1 MCAFSKSN
9 SNAYLILFYVSIGLL
24 FYFQDRYVISQG
36 DDDLYQFVIPDVP
49 RPFTESLVDPTVER
63 QPIQT
68 VSDVITSNLHAYKNS
83 NGRFLVHCIVQFCC
97 SFMSMDTFVVIN
109 TFVFLAF
116 IFLLFKIARINGLW
130 QMVLG
135 ACFFWLLMYKGLS
148 FMGNRANSVNYLW
161 CSVANLLFLLF
172 LNRVSKQSSG
182 KSSQWYHLVVLFLGG
197 AIIGSLSESF
207 SIGISAALFV
217 HAVFNYKK
225 LSMPMMLLVFG
236 YFIGTAVVVFSPG
249 NFSRA
254 EGRGMGSF
262 NYFVIYQILT
272 LPVNLIYLF
281 SLLLLWHNNRKEV
294 VLHLKENSIFILAV
308 LFSSFFM
315 MFIAYNGKQQQT
327 AINVICLVLL
337 LRILFSNFRI
347 STNHAK
353 AMGIALGIISL
364 IIYIPVFNL
373 RKSLYDSYNYC
384 IDNVNKGKKGMV
396 LVDEDYENAV
406 YKLRTNPFVNN
417 YFIFVFKINARH
429 VSMIKT
435 KGKDLDFV
443 SKIIPFPLSKIDD
456 YCVEDNKVI
465 ENVYK
470 CDYNYHICKLN
481 KDVPLDNVT
490 LEFKESFG
498 LFFRRNSI
506 SQIHPDQLITY
517 KGSKYY
523 LFCLNSKNDE
533 IVSLT
538 VI

>member
-1 MCAFSKSN
+1 MCDIFKTKNIAI
-9 SNAYLILFYVSIGLL
+9 ILFYLIIGFL
-24 FYFQDRYVISQG
+24 FFVQDKYAISQQ
-36 DDDLYQFVIPDVP
+36 DDYLYQFVVPDVP
-49 RPFTESLVDPTVER
+49 RPFTESLIDPTVER

-97 SFMSMDTFVVIN
+97 SFMNMDTFVVLN

-116 IFLLFKIARINGLW
+116 IFFVVRVARIKDLW
-130 QMVLG
+130 QMALVV
-135 ACFFWLLMYKGLS
+135 CFFWLLMYKGLS
-148 FMGNRANSVNYLW
+148 FFGNRANAVNYLW
-161 CSVANLLFLLF
+161 CSVANLLFLSF
-172 LNRVSKQSSG
+172 LDSILKQS
-182 KSSQWYHLVVLFLGG
+182 KEKYSQWYYLVVFLFFGVL
-197 AIIGSLSESF
+197 IGSLSESF

-217 HAVFNYKK
+217 HTFLYHKK
-225 LSMPMMLLVFG
+225 LSKSVMFLIFG
-236 YFIGTAVVVFSPG
+236 YFIGTAVVVFAPG
-249 NFSRA
+249 NFLRV

-262 NYFVIYQILT
+262 NYFVLYQILT
-272 LPVNLIYLF
+272 LPVNFVYILLL
-281 SLLLLWHNNRKEV
+281 SLLGYINKREL
-294 VLHLKENSIFILAV
+294 VLHLKENTILIMAV
-308 LFSSFFM
+308 LFSAFFM
-315 MFIAYNGKQQQT
+315 MFIAYNGKHQQT
-327 AINVICLVLL
+327 AINVICLVLV
-337 LRILFSNFRI
+337 LRILFSNFGLKTYHI
-347 STNHAK
+347 KIMA
-353 AMGIALGIISL
+353 IALCVISL
-364 IIYIPVFNL
+364 MIYIPVLKL
-373 RKSLYDSYNYC
+373 RKSLYDSYTYC
-384 IDNVNKGKKGMV
+384 ISTVNKGKKGMV
-396 LVDEDYENAV
+396 LVDEDYEKAV
-406 YKLRTNPFVNN
+406 YKLRTNSFINN
-417 YFIFVFKINARH
+417 YFVFVLKINPRH

-443 SKIIPFPLSKIDD
+443 SKIIPFPLSKIDS

-465 ENVYK
+465 DNVYR

-517 KGSKYY
+517 KGAKYY